1 MTSQQNQETLSKARE
16 LIAALEEGNSDAV
29 SESLDALSR
38 QHESVLFQELGKM
51 TRELHES
58 INNFKLDARITDL
71 TETDIPDAKERLNY
85 VITMTEDSANKTMDA
100 VDAALP
106 VSENIKNR
114 ANELHTEWKRFRER
128 DMSADQFRQLSK
140 DLDNFFPLIDEGSVT
155 VHDNLTKILMAQD
168 FQDLTGQIIRRVITL
183 VQDVENSLVE
193 LIKIAGKRIAP
204 AEPEKE
210 KEEDKIKAEG
220 PQIKGLD
227 DANDIVSGQDDVD
240 DLLSS
245 LGF

>member
-1 MTSQQNQETLSKARE
+1 MTSEQNQVTLDKAHD
-16 LIAALEEGNSDAV
+16 LITALEGGDNDAV
-29 SESLDALSR
+29 SESLDALTR

-58 INNFKLDARITDL
+58 INNFKLDARISDL

-100 VDAALP
+100 VDVALP

-114 ANELHTEWKRFRER
+114 AKELHNEWKRFKER

-140 DLDNFFPLIDEGSVT
+140 DLDSFFPMIDEGNT
-155 VHDNLTKILMAQD
+155 IVHENLTKILMAQD

-193 LIKIAGKRIAP
+193 LVKIAGKRIAP
-204 AEPEKE
+204 AEPAQEK
-210 KEEDKIKAEG
+210 DKIKAEG

>member
-1 MTSQQNQETLSKARE
+1 MTSEQNQETLNKAHE
-16 LIAALEEGNSDAV
+16 LITALENGDNDAV
-29 SESLDALSR
+29 SESLDALTR

-114 ANELHTEWKRFRER
+114 ANELHNEWKRFRGR
-128 DMSADQFRQLSK
+128 DMSADQFRQFSK
-140 DLDNFFPLIDEGSVT
+140 DLDNFFPMIDEGNTT
-155 VHDNLTKILMAQD
+155 VHENLTKILMAQD

-183 VQDVENSLVE
+183 VQDVENSLVD

-204 AEPEKE
+204 VDTVQEK
-210 KEEDKIKAEG
+210 DKIKAEG

-227 DANDIVSGQDDVD
+227 DANDIVSGQDEVD

>member
-1 MTSQQNQETLSKARE
+1 MTTEQNQVTLDKAHD
-16 LIAALEEGNSDAV
+16 LITALETGDSEAV
-29 SESLDALSR
+29 SESLDALTR

-58 INNFKLDARITDL
+58 INNFKLDARISDL

-106 VSENIKNR
+106 ASENIKNR
-114 ANELHTEWKRFRER
+114 AKELHDEWKRFQGR
-128 DMSADQFRQLSK
+128 DMSAEQFRQLSK
-140 DLDNFFPLIDEGSVT
+140 DLDKFFPMIDEGNT
-155 VHDNLTKILMAQD
+155 IVHENLTKILMAQD

-183 VQDVENSLVE
+183 VQDVENSLVD

-204 AEPEKE
+204 AEPEQE
-210 KEEDKIKAEG
+210 KDKIKAEG

>member
-1 MTSQQNQETLSKARE
+1 MTSEQNQETLTRAHE
-16 LIAALEEGNSDAV
+16 LITALEKGNNDAV
-29 SESLDALSR
+29 SESLDALTR

-106 VSENIKNR
+106 VSESIKNR
-114 ANELHTEWKRFRER
+114 ANELHAEWKRFRER

-140 DLDNFFPLIDEGSVT
+140 DLDNFFPMIGEGSVT

-183 VQDVENSLVE
+183 VQDV
-193 LIKIAGKRIAP
+193 
-204 AEPEKE
+204 
-210 KEEDKIKAEG
+210 
-220 PQIKGLD
+220 
-227 DANDIVSGQDDVD
+227 
-240 DLLSS
+240 
-245 LGF
+245 

>member
-1 MTSQQNQETLSKARE
+1 MTSEHNQETLNKAHE
-16 LIAALEEGNSDAV
+16 LIAALETGDSDAV
-29 SESLDALSR
+29 SASMDALTR
-38 QHESVLFQELGKM
+38 QHETQLFQELGKL

-58 INNFKLDARITDL
+58 MNNFKLDAHIANL
-71 TETDIPDAKERLNY
+71 TEQDIPDAKERLNY

-100 VDAALP
+100 VETALP

-114 ANELHTEWKRFRER
+114 ANELHNEWIRFRGR
-128 DMSADQFRQLSK
+128 DMSVDQFRQLSK
-140 DLDNFFPLIDEGSVT
+140 DLDEFFPMIDEGSTT
-155 VHDNLTKILMAQD
+155 VHEHLTKILMAQD

-183 VQDVENSLVE
+183 VQDVEGSLVD
-193 LIKIAGKRIAP
+193 LIKIAGKRMAP
-204 AEPEKE
+204 AAPEAEPED
-210 KEEDKIKAEG
+210 DKTKAEG